1 MAQNREPLDFE
12 KLNQQIPPADEKA
25 GAAALARWNSI
36 AKPVGS
42 LGLLE
47 DAVVRLA
54 RSQGQAWPT
63 IDRRGVVVMAG
74 DNGVLAQGV
83 AQTPAAITAVMAAHI
98 AAGSSA
104 VGLMAKT
111 ARAEMFVAD
120 LGMLTHPAVPALRDH
135 RIAPGTADMTQG
147 PAMSRSQA
155 ERGIAI
161 GIELVREAAAQ
172 GYQILATGEM
182 GIGNTT
188 TSSAMAAV
196 LLDQEPALMVGRGAG
211 LSDAGL
217 QAKIRAVETAIRIN
231 QPQAEDALDVL
242 SKLGGFDIAGLAG
255 AFIGGSLCRIPMIID
270 GFISAVS
277 ALTAIRLCPRVA
289 DYLLASHLSAEPAAA
304 LVMAA
309 LELSPL
315 IHAGM
320 RLGEGTGAVAVLPLL
335 DLALAVFRDLPTFSD
350 IGM

>member
-1 MAQNREPLDFE
+1 MRHFD
-12 KLNQQIPPADEKA
+12 D
-25 GAAALARWNSI
+25 
-36 AKPVGS
+36 V
-42 LGLLE
+42 
-47 DAVVRLA
+47 
-54 RSQGQAWPT
+54 
-63 IDRRGVVVMAG
+63 
-74 DNGVLAQGV
+74 
-83 AQTPAAITAVMAAHI
+83 HI
-98 AAGSSA
+98 VAAGKTGIFISEDVQDTAASA
-104 VGLMAKT
+104 HFFDGGFQL
-111 ARAEMFVAD
+111 FQQFD
-120 LGMLTHPAVPALRDH
+120 
-135 RIAPGTADMTQG
+135 
-147 PAMSRSQA
+147 
-155 ERGIAI
+155 
-161 GIELVREAAAQ
+161 VRCNNE
-172 GYQILATGEM
+172 
-182 GIGNTT
+182 
-188 TSSAMAAV
+188 
-196 LLDQEPALMVGRGAG
+196 DPH
-211 LSDAGL
+211 
-217 QAKIRAVETAIRIN
+217 IRIN